1 MNTTLMVNDEYFG
14 ERCVGTRQAF
24 RSTLL
29 ENFRDWYAEY
39 EGEASFDEYVD
50 ASIDEHLSEASEE
63 DILNLPM
70 IGSPTAEQV
79 SAARKV
85 AGLTQEQAA
94 RVIGATRRA
103 WQEWEAG
110 RRNMPWAKWELFQ
123 RKVHAGE
130 VGAEYKVHLNSE
142 RGAVQATEIR
152 YSDTERG
159 IRQIA
164 GRAMNTWAME
174 AIYFRRI
181 GFDDFGKAG
190 YDRIIF

>member
-1 MNTTLMVNDEYFG
+1 MATTLMVNDEYFG
-14 ERCVGTRQAF
+14 ERCVGTREAF
-24 RSTLL
+24 RSSLM
-29 ENFRDWYAEY
+29 ENFREWYADY
-39 EGEASFDEYVD
+39 DGEMTFDEYVEN
-50 ASIDEHLSEASEE
+50 ALDEHLSRASD
-63 DILNLPM
+63 DILNLPL

-79 SAARKV
+79 RSSRQS

-94 RVIGATRRA
+94 HVISSSRRA

-110 RRNMPWAKWELFQ
+110 RRNMPGAKWELFQ

-159 IRQIA
+159 IKQIA
-164 GRAMNTWAME
+164 GRAMKTWAME
-174 AIYFRRI
+174 AIFFRRL
-181 GFDDFGKAG
+181 GFDEFGRPG
-190 YDRIIF
+190 YDRITF